1 MSAVRPHVSVMIE
14 SVREFCTDYGLPDVS
29 PLIDGGL
36 SDKERYAVVWRV
48 LQQELDA
55 PEQVEFLRTL
65 CKCGSSEK
73 LPMFEVLLSPDMDL
87 GRRNSFF
94 QILMMEGVEFD
105 KGIKEFGST
114 RKLGGIVTFTQK
126 QGFES
131 VVSGIKASFRVASEP
146 MQYALD
152 KLDYKAN
159 PVKFVKT
166 IVGEIAEME
175 SHENIFNS
183 KWKLLGDEIR
193 KISKEEADLKEQLNL
208 LGSGGSSSRTPF
220 AAERGT
226 GPKRHCG
233 ARGGK

>member
-14 SVREFCTDYGLPDVS
+14 SVRDFCTDYGLPDVS

-94 QILMMEGVEFD
+94 QILMLEGVEFD

-152 KLDYKAN
+152 KLDFKAN
-159 PVKFVKT
+159 PEKFVKT
-166 IVGEIAEME
+166 LAGDMQSHKDMYDAKMKVRAAE
-175 SHENIFNS
+175 ST
-183 KWKLLGDEIR
+183 KLT
-193 KISKEEADLKEQLNL
+193 EELAELLQQLQVER
-208 LGSGGSSSRTPF
+208 SSRTPLQ
-220 AAERGT
+220 APRGA
-226 GPKRHCG
+226 GPKRSRG
-233 ARGGK
+233 RGGGK